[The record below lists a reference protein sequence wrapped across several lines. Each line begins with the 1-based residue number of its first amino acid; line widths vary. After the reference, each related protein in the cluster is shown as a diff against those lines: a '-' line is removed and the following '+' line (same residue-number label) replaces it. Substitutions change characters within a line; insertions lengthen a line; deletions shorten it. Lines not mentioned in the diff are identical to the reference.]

1 MISNVENKY
10 YIMKIKDIINED
22 INRLRQDVITQIQT
36 TDDEMLLNRIFTVLN
51 QTGLTERIS
60 SILHRDTDTK
70 NYLNM
75 LTQLIIQT
83 EGTYE
88 EKNAFVVGYPK
99 GYINVP
105 AMISGNMVTF
115 DELITGIP
123 GTPIEFV
130 KRVFYA
136 LAGSQ
141 NDKGPGELALAVLSP
156 LIAIS
161 GRGDLKIGKMEVE
174 VKGVSPTG
182 TGGGRMGEA
191 GGKDIPYEQNPAI
204 LMKYTGKD
212 YSAAN
217 AHVSDI
223 PKILAEIEDPKQ
235 RLQCATELFTYI
247 FRGKVNVTAMA
258 QQAAN
263 GQSVIPQF
271 FAANYEVYKQR
282 HGFDSLMIL
291 DFKLGRLRN
300 YTDPMVMINDIG
312 LPNPYITGVHV
323 DRGSIPQLT
332 FSKKAKK

>member
-1 MISNVENKY
+1 
-10 YIMKIKDIINED
+10 MKIKDIIKED
-22 INRLRQDVITQIQT
+22 INKLRQDVITQVQT

-60 SILHRDTDTK
+60 AVLHRDTDTK
-70 NYLNM
+70 TYLSM
-75 LTQLIIQT
+75 LTNLIIQT

-105 AMISGNMVTF
+105 AMVSGNMVSF
-115 DELITGIP
+115 DELIVGIP
-123 GTPIEFV
+123 GTPVEFV

-136 LAGSQ
+136 LADSK

-156 LIAIS
+156 MIAIS

-174 VKGVSPTG
+174 VKAVAPTG
-182 TGGGRMGEA
+182 KGGGRLGET
-191 GGKDIPYEQNPAI
+191 GGKDIAYEKTPDI
-204 LMKYTGKD
+204 LAKYTGKD
-212 YSAAN
+212 YSAVN

-223 PKILAEIEDPKQ
+223 PKILAEIQDPKQ
-235 RLQCATELFTYI
+235 RLACATELFTYI
-247 FRGKVNVTAMA
+247 FRGKVNVTQMA
-258 QQAAN
+258 QLAAN
-263 GQSVIPQF
+263 GQSVIEPY
-271 FAANYEVYKQR
+271 FAANYQVYKMR

-291 DFKLGRLRN
+291 DFRLGRLRN
-300 YTDPMVMINDIG
+300 YTDPAVMISDIG

-332 FSKKAKK
+332 FSSRKRKSKK